1 MKAKFLSVLLA
12 LTMVLSLLPTAVLA
26 VDDEPDVQS
35 NEETQ
40 AVGTVSL
47 PESNTGNFTIAN
59 DNAVLDGTGITYTN
73 GTITV
78 TGDNVTIQNLTF
90 GDKAKLVV
98 NTTGKFTL
106 NNCAFI
112 PGTVSGDAGFIRNPV
127 KLNVGKAVVTNN
139 TFGGVENGYYNAIE
153 FGFDASEN
161 NLSAATISGN
171 KFNSAIKNNYFS
183 FYRMVEGAVVNI
195 ENNQLLNSSKASDG
209 IRISN
214 PNNVSATFNIIN
226 NTFTYSDSGADY
238 DALILF
244 QDYSKG
250 SQDFSSITL
259 NIEELSAP
267 QDITTLY
274 YVYQDGK
281 GVIPTNQPKITGD
294 SSIEKFF
301 VAKVG
306 TTMYSSLSN
315 AVAAAADGG
324 TIDLVQDVSERLLIG
339 NNENITLNLKGHTLS
354 SEYQTANVI
363 HGSLTV
369 NGPGT
374 IKETSPN
381 FGALLIKGSTNTSDT
396 DYSVATINNVTL
408 EGWAPVFI
416 DQNNAK
422 AYGVKVDLNSATL
435 NGKPDSS
442 GDLGAGIYVNG
453 TITDSENAPI
463 INLDSTTVTSAGEG
477 MYLAGYATTT
487 VNGGSV
493 VGSQTGIE
501 IRAGVLNING
511 VTVTGNGTPTTITPN
526 GNGSTAEGAGIAI
539 MQHTTKLPITVNVSD
554 GTIFGYTGLLE
565 SNPQSNPAADIEKVT
580 VNVTGGKFAAINGGV
595 NSVSSEDNR
604 VSITGGYFTSDPTT
618 YVPSETH
625 YVDGSDNGDYPYVVK
640 AGEKPTIAPIIV
652 KDDTKTVVSADID
665 DKAKAEIN
673 TVINNTEVEGVA
685 EAVAPNKA
693 ALVSASGVKTADAAK
708 VEVSVEVKVAVTK
721 ADLDAENP
729 TMTFTAKPE
738 ATVTTTD
745 ANGKVIDTKSGVKVP
760 NRLLDGEITVTLP
773 LPKSFN
779 VTALKQVKHISS
791 SNGGVEYFL
800 KEAKRGAKTFT
811 IDEAANS
818 VTLKIDHFSTFEL
831 SGTVTYVEPSRH
843 PSSSTGSTITVGK
856 TENGT
861 ITVSPKTASKGDTV
875 TITVKPADGYELDRL
890 TATDS
895 DGDAIR
901 LTEQRDGTYTF
912 TMPAGK
918 VEVNGTFVKKSAQT
932 FVDVPENAYYAPAVA
947 WAVEKGVTEGT
958 SATTFSPN
966 AACTR
971 AQIVTFLY
979 RAAGSPAVKSTAN
992 PFTDVTASDYYYN
1005 AVLWAVENGITTGTS
1020 ETTFSPNESC
1030 TRAQCVTFLYRVV
1043 GSAATAKASF
1053 TDVSADAY
1061 YAPAV
1066 DWAVE
1071 KGVTD
1076 GTSATT
1082 FSPDAVC
1089 TRAQIVTFLYR
1100 AAQVK

>member
-12 LTMVLSLLPTAVLA
+12 LTMVLSLLPTTVLA
-26 VDDEPDVQS
+26 DDDEPDAQS

-47 PESNTGNFTIAN
+47 PESNTGDFTITGKN
-59 DNAVLDGTGITYTN
+59 DVLDGTGATYTN

-106 NNCAFI
+106 NNCAFA
-112 PGTVSGDAGFIRNPV
+112 PKTAYDNNGFVRNPV
-127 KLNVGKAVVTNN
+127 KLNVGEAVVTNN
-139 TFGGVENGYYNAIE
+139 TFAGVENGYYNAIE
-153 FGFDASEN
+153 FGIGANEH

-183 FYRMVEGAVVNI
+183 FYNMTGNAVINI
-195 ENNQLLNSSKASDG
+195 RDNQLLNSSKASDG
-209 IRISN
+209 VRISN
-214 PNNVSATFNIIN
+214 PNNASATFNIIN
-226 NTFTYSDSGADY
+226 NTFTYSDSGSNY

-244 QDYSKG
+244 QDYSNG
-250 SQDFSSITL
+250 QNFNSITL
-259 NIEELSAP
+259 NIEKLSAP

-274 YVYQDGK
+274 YVYQDGT
-281 GVIPTNQPKITGD
+281 GVITTNQPKITGD
-294 SSIEKFF
+294 RSIEKFF

-306 TTMYSSLSN
+306 TAMYSSLTD

-324 TIDLVQDVSERLLIG
+324 TIDLVQDVSERLWIR
-339 NNENITLNLKGHTLS
+339 NNENVTLNLNGYTLS
-354 SEYQTANVI
+354 SEYQTANVR

-381 FGALLIKGSTNTSDT
+381 LGALLIKGSTNASNT

-408 EGWAPVFI
+408 EGWAPVFV
-416 DQNNAK
+416 DQNNKK
-422 AYGVKVDLNSATL
+422 AYGVKVNLNGATL

-453 TITDSENAPI
+453 FITDSENAPI

-554 GTIFGYTGLLE
+554 GTISGYTGLLE
-565 SNPQSNPAADIEKVT
+565 SNPQSNTAADIEKVT

-640 AGEKPTIAPIIV
+640 AGEKPTTAPIIV
-652 KDDTKTVVSADID
+652 KDDTTVTVPENSGLRADDITNIT
-665 DKAKAEIN
+665 A
-673 TVINNTEVEGVA
+673 NTEVEGVA

-693 ALVSASGVKTADAAK
+693 ALVSASNVDTTGATK
-708 VEVSVEVKVAVTK
+708 VEVSVEVKVAVTD
-721 ADLDAENP
+721 ADLNAENP
-729 TMTFTAKPE
+729 TMTFTATPK
-738 ATVTTTD
+738 ATVTVIKSDGTTE
-745 ANGKVIDTKSGVKVP
+745 TKENVP
-760 NRLLDGEITVTLP
+760 VSNDLLKGEITVTLP
-773 LPKSFN
+773 LPESFDI
-779 VTALKQVKHISS
+779 TALKQVKHISS
-791 SNGGVEYFL
+791 SNGSVEYFL

-861 ITVSPKTASKGDTV
+861 ITVSPATASKGTNV
-875 TITVKPADGYELDRL
+875 TITAKPADGYELGSL
-890 TATDS
+890 TAIDANGSTLALTDLGNGKYS
-895 DGDAIR
+895 
-901 LTEQRDGTYTF
+901 F
-912 TMPAGK
+912 TMPDGK

-932 FVDVPENAYYAPAVA
+932 FVDVPENAYYAPAVD
-947 WAVEKGVTEGT
+947 WAVEKGVTDGT
-958 SATTFSPN
+958 SATTFSPD

-979 RAAGSPAVKSTAN
+979 RAAGSPAVKSTVN

-1030 TRAQCVTFLYRVV
+1030 TRAQGVTFLYRAV

>member
-26 VDDEPDVQS
+26 LDVQS
-35 NEETQ
+35 NEKTQ
-40 AVGTVSL
+40 AVRTVSL
-47 PESNTGNFTIAN
+47 PEGNTGDFTIDS
-59 DNAVLDGTGITYTN
+59 DNAVLDGTDVTYMN

-78 TGDNVTIQNLTF
+78 TGNNVTIQNLTF

-98 NTTGKFTL
+98 NTKGKFTL
-106 NNCAFI
+106 NKCTFAPETASDNN
-112 PGTVSGDAGFIRNPV
+112 GFVRNPV
-127 KLNVGKAVVTNN
+127 KLNVGEAVVTNN
-139 TFGGVENGYYNAIE
+139 TFAGVENGYYNAIE
-153 FGFDASEN
+153 FGIGANEN
-161 NLSAATISGN
+161 SLSAATISDN

-281 GVIPTNQPKITGD
+281 GVISTNQPKITGD

-306 TTMYSSLSN
+306 TAMYSSLSDAVA
-315 AVAAAADGG
+315 AVAAADAGDTVTLLKDTTEAVVIPAGKEITLDLNGKTLTNAGGDTITNHGNLTVIGAGTVDNITHTKAALINDGTAVLNGG
-324 TIDLVQDVSERLLIG
+324 TFTRSKEAGENSDNSGGNSYYTILNDKGGDLTINAGVKVVNS
-339 NNENITLNLKGHTLS
+339 GHFS
-354 SEYQTANVI
+354 SMI
-363 HGSLTV
+363 R
-369 NGPGT
+369 NGGT
-374 IKETSPN
+374 TGTTS
-381 FGALLIKGSTNTSDT
+381 ALLI
-396 DYSVATINNVTL
+396 
-408 EGWAPVFI
+408 
-416 DQNNAK
+416 
-422 AYGVKVDLNSATL
+422 
-435 NGKPDSS
+435 
-442 GDLGAGIYVNG
+442 
-453 TITDSENAPI
+453 
-463 INLDSTTVTSAGEG
+463 
-477 MYLAGYATTT
+477 
-487 VNGGSV
+487 NGGSFS
-493 VGSQTGIE
+493 GGINTIKNDE
-501 IRAGVLNING
+501 GGTLTIKGGDFSNVTQHVIMNWNIANIYDGTFEANSIATAVLFSSSWNG
-511 VTVTGNGTPTTITPN
+511 VGGTLNFYGGKVKTTGDSQEAICDHYDANNKGTVT
-526 GNGSTAEGAGIAI
+526 
-539 MQHTTKLPITVNVSD
+539 VS
-554 GTIFGYTGLLE
+554 
-565 SNPQSNPAADIEKVT
+565 
-580 VNVTGGKFAAINGGV
+580 
-595 NSVSSEDNR
+595 
-604 VSITGGYFTSDPTT
+604 GGYFTVDPTT
-618 YVPSETH
+618 YVA
-625 YVDGSDNGDYPYVVK
+625 DGFHTVASNEDGYTYMVVK
-640 AGEKPTIAPIIV
+640 GTSDDTTVIVTDKVAADVENDVKDKEAVEAVIGKAAVQNAAKALTDDAQDKLIADAGVKASELDESDTVTIVVNVAIKAVASDLSNTNNATLTFEADPTAIVYVNGEKKGEAQ
-652 KDDTKTVVSADID
+652 DVSNDM
-665 DKAKAEIN
+665 
-673 TVINNTEVEGVA
+673 
-685 EAVAPNKA
+685 
-693 ALVSASGVKTADAAK
+693 L
-708 VEVSVEVKVAVTK
+708 
-721 ADLDAENP
+721 
-729 TMTFTAKPE
+729 
-738 ATVTTTD
+738 
-745 ANGKVIDTKSGVKVP
+745 NGS
-760 NRLLDGEITVTLP
+760 ITVTLP
-773 LPKSFN
+773 LPEGFTPKQIAHKSDGYR
-779 VTALKQVKHISS
+779 T
-791 SNGGVEYFL
+791 EYYL
-800 KEAKRGAKTFT
+800 DHYERGAKHFT
-811 IDEAANS
+811 IDENNCA
-818 VTLKIDHFSTFEL
+818 VFDITHFSTFVL
-831 SGTVTYVEPSRH
+831 SGTQTYVAPSR

-861 ITVSPKTASKGDTV
+861 ITVSPATASKGTNV
-875 TITVKPADGYELDRL
+875 TITAKPADGYELGSL
-890 TATDS
+890 TATDANGS
-895 DGDAIR
+895 TLA
-901 LTEQRDGTYTF
+901 LTDLGNGKYSF
-912 TMPAGK
+912 TMPDGK

-932 FVDVPENAYYAPAVA
+932 FVDVPENAYYAPAVN

-958 SATTFSPN
+958 SATTFSPD

-979 RAAGSPAVKSTAN
+979 RAAGSPAVKSTVN

-1030 TRAQCVTFLYRVV
+1030 TRAQCVTFLYRAV

-1071 KGVTD
+1071 KGVTE